1 MVNKHKPPARGTA
14 KPTPVASH
22 EPSRERRGG
31 EKARAIPALPREV
44 LFEFHKVGHIL
55 RVTAIDPDSGTEVI
69 MVADPRQSQEHI
81 KRLAARKLAYVL
93 DKNRKKLEQLEA
105 KKAKGINRIV

>member
-1 MVNKHKPPARGTA
+1 MVQKRRPSA
-14 KPTPVASH
+14 KPAPVGAH

-31 EKARAIPALPREV
+31 DKARALPPLPREV

-55 RVTAIDPDSGTEVI
+55 RVIAIDPDTGTEVI

-93 DKNRKKLEQLEA
+93 EKKRSKQESE
-105 KKAKGINRIV
+105 KAKGINRLV